1 MSGMPELGGVT
12 TKILSIAGWGMALVL
27 VQTWPAAALRPEEV
41 AKIAKPVTVLIET
54 ADSNGSGIIVDK
66 AGDRYTVLTAA
77 HVTNDRNQR
86 YTITTNDGE
95 RHQLNPA
102 NTQVFS
108 QRVDLAVTSFTSK
121 KNYPIAK
128 IGNSDRSVEGS
139 MAFVSGYPRATLTIT
154 NSVYSFRDGRI
165 IANSAKPLA
174 GGYAIVYS
182 AHTLPGMSG
191 GGVFNENG
199 ELIAIHGRGD
209 IDPTIKPDAINPNI
223 RFKTGNDLGIPINTF
238 VTLAKSQPQI
248 NLPAIASN
256 PLPPRPAR
264 SQPTAGDFFV
274 VALGKYQESDYQG
287 AVDNYSKAIK
297 VKAKFSEAYVNR
309 GLVKAELGD
318 TKGSLADQNA
328 AFDIDPNQPAVYVNR
343 GVLMY
348 QAGNLA
354 GAIGEYTQ
362 ALKFDQSD
370 PLVYFDR
377 AIAYADSN
385 KLNEAIA
392 DYSQAINYFPKFM
405 VAYYNRGNAKSRL
418 NQYVDAIKDYSQVL
432 QLSPNYIQALNNRG
446 NALLKT
452 GDNMA
457 ALADYSQA
465 IAIKPDY
472 ASAYAN
478 RASAK
483 FNLRQRRSALQDL
496 QTAAVLYQKQG
507 DQKKYQETLAVYQ
520 RLGSK

>member
-1 MSGMPELGGVT
+1 V
-12 TKILSIAGWGMALVL
+12 IALALIP
-27 VQTWPAAALRPEEV
+27 VQPAAALRPEEV
-41 AKIAKPVTVLIET
+41 ARIAKPVTVLIET
-54 ADSNGSGIIVDK
+54 DNSNGSGIIIDRS
-66 AGDRYTVLTAA
+66 GDQYTVLTAA
-77 HVTNDRNQR
+77 HVTSAANQR

-95 RHQLNPA
+95 HHQLLPSPVQAFPA
-102 NTQVFS
+102 QI
-108 QRVDLAVTSFTSK
+108 DLAITRFTSNK
-121 KNYPIAK
+121 KYPVAK
-128 IGNSDRSVEGS
+128 IGNSDQAAEGS
-139 MAFVSGYPRATLTIT
+139 MAFVSGFPRATLAIT
-154 NSVYSFRDGRI
+154 KSVYSFRDGRI
-165 IANSAKPLA
+165 IANSAKPLS

-209 IDPTIKPDAINPNI
+209 VDATIKPDAINPNI

-238 VTLAKSQPQI
+238 VTIAKNLPQN
-248 NLPAIASN
+248 NLPAIAKN
-256 PLPPRPAR
+256 PLPPRPIR
-264 SQPTAGDFFV
+264 TQPTAGDFFV
-274 VALGKYQESDYQG
+274 VALGKYQESDYQS

-318 TKGSLADQNA
+318 AKGSLADQNA
-328 AFDIDPNQPAVYVNR
+328 AFEIDPNQPAVYVNR
-343 GVLMY
+343 GVLLY
-348 QAGNLA
+348 QAKNWE

-362 ALKFDQSD
+362 ALKFDKED

-385 KLNEAIA
+385 RPNEAIA
-392 DYSQAINYFPKFM
+392 DYNKAIEYHPKFM
-405 VAYYNRGNAKSRL
+405 VAYYNRGNAKSKL
-418 NQYVDAIKDYSQVL
+418 NQYADAIKDYDQVL
-432 QLSPNYIQALNNRG
+432 SLSPNYIQALNNRG

-452 GDNMA
+452 GNNKA
-457 ALADYSQA
+457 ALADYNQA

-472 ASAYAN
+472 ASAYTN

-496 QTAAVLYQKQG
+496 QTAVILYQKQG
-507 DQKKYQETLAVYQ
+507 DERKYQETLAVYR
-520 RLGSK
+520 RLGTK